1 MFLHQTTKT
10 NIMEQKLLFQNPEA
24 VEIGLLAAKIS
35 CLNNDTA
42 KLTINGV
49 SLVHHA
55 IQLCKMYSLR
65 NEYTQT
71 LNLINLKMAMYG
83 RTYQLCELE
92 RQCQL
97 GIESCRNKIIGY
109 GIAIPFE
116 AASIGSSIYRLN
128 KKNK

>member
-1 MFLHQTTKT
+1 
-10 NIMEQKLLFQNPEA
+10 MEQQSLFQNQEA

-42 KLTINGV
+42 KLTIDGV
-49 SLVHHA
+49 SLIHHT
-55 IQLCKMYSLR
+55 IQLCKMHSLR
-65 NEYTQT
+65 NEYIQT
-71 LNLINLKMAMYG
+71 LNLVNLKMLMYG

-92 RQCQL
+92 RQCHI

-116 AASIGSSIYRLN
+116 MASIGSSIYRLSQ
-128 KKNK
+128 KNK

>member
-1 MFLHQTTKT
+1 
-10 NIMEQKLLFQNPEA
+10 MEHSPLYPNLDLT
-24 VEIGLLAAKIS
+24 EIGLLAAKIS

-97 GIESCRNKIIGY
+97 GIESCQNKIIGY